1 MAATVSPWGKA
12 GAWALDSEEHEDE
25 LLQQQQDDKVNGE
38 FSGGEGRQAPEAS
51 ADFPTLATAAATK
64 SKKKKGQTLS
74 LSEFSAFGAGK
85 SAQPSQTKGL
95 THEDLMMLPTGPRQR
110 SAEELDRGRLGGGFR
125 SYGSNGSYEG
135 GRSRYG
141 GGEDSANPRW
151 GSRGSE
157 ERRQG
162 GFGRDSSREL
172 APSRA
177 DEIDD
182 WGAAKKSTV
191 GNGFERRDRGGFFDS
206 QSRADESASWVSNK
220 SFTPS
225 EGRRFGGGGGFESLR
240 ERRGGFDSASDGG
253 GGADSESWG
262 RKKEEGSGNANG
274 SAGSRPKLILQPRT
288 VPVNDGQQ
296 PGSGSVAKPKGPNPF
311 GEARPREEVLAE
323 KGQDWKE
330 IEEKLESVKLKDVGS
345 PGVGQTD
352 GPSFGKRSF
361 GSGNARAS
369 LPESRTEKSWRKPES
384 EDVRAAK
391 TEDEHEEK
399 TQD

>member
-1 MAATVSPWGKA
+1 MILNRYYLGMANPK
-12 GAWALDSEEHEDE
+12 L
-25 LLQQQQDDKVNGE
+25 
-38 FSGGEGRQAPEAS
+38 APEAS

-125 SYGSNGSYEG
+125 SYGSNGS
-135 GRSRYG
+135 
-141 GGEDSANPRW
+141 
-151 GSRGSE
+151 GSE

-206 QSRADESASWVSNK
+206 QSRADESASW
-220 SFTPS
+220 
-225 EGRRFGGGGGFESLR
+225 
-240 ERRGGFDSASDGG
+240 
-253 GGADSESWG
+253 
-262 RKKEEGSGNANG
+262 EEGSGNANG

-369 LPESRTEKSWRKPES
+369 LPESRSEKSWRKPES